1 MLTSRQMSASHS
13 QALALSDRGGGGGG
27 LSHPAACRATGDGLT
42 SAVARRAAHF
52 TIHALDANGWRKR
65 QGGEPFVVSIRGPG
79 AVTTSVRDCQDG
91 TYSVGWVASVSG
103 VYWIVISLHGEHIAG
118 SPFSA
123 QVTVPQADAKQCRC
137 SGLGLHEAVA
147 GESAVFK
154 VEFNDYAGRPVPAE
168 SLDLALDIV
177 GGGGR
182 KDAAVASG
190 FTLGGLTP
198 VDGGPEGAYHA
209 RYSISRSGTY
219 ELHVRLRTSAEPVG
233 GSPFVLHVRSG
244 PAHAPTTELPIGDEA
259 VRSTA
264 DVEDRLVIRAVDRLH
279 NPCDAGACGL
289 TAEIVPA
296 DGAASDAGFDSALV
310 GVGGAAASDAKV
322 RVIDRHDGSY
332 EVSWKGQR
340 AGAYRLSVRVRG
352 AHVGKSPAL
361 VRILSSKPDKRA
373 CSMHGEGLRRAVAG
387 EPATLQVRCKDEFG
401 NPVDSD
407 PRTRFWLELQSSGE
421 QGSSAVAGDALVT
434 PGIAGK
440 VGDGSGRP
448 GGARGLESCE
458 AAWADDGLF
467 ELRYVTT
474 RAGDFDVV
482 LW

>member
-137 SGLGLHEAVA
+137 TGLGLHEAVA

-407 PRTRFWLELQSSGE
+407 PRTRFWLEFKSSGE
-421 QGSSAVAGDALVT
+421 RGSSAGDALT
-434 PGIAGK
+434 LGIAGK